1 MNGPTMVP
9 WRVMTASTASAVL
22 RLILV
27 MILASWP
34 ANTSACRFQPSWS
47 AMKNV
52 VFPESP

>member
-27 MILASWP
+27 MILASSP
-34 ANTSACRFQPSWS
+34 AITSACRFQPSWS